1 MKDKLMRTLGQFSQA
16 ILAPLT
22 YLPAAGL
29 LLAVGALL
37 TSAPLSQVFPVLEW
51 APVRLVGQLLYQ
63 GMLAVLHNL
72 SLLLCVGIAAAR
84 ARTRRQEAAMLAL
97 MGYLVSLT
105 ACNVTLRELGLLAD
119 PAQGLELYGTGQ
131 TTVLGVQVMDLGV
144 TGGVVLGF
152 VSAWLFNHASSRRF
166 SGAAGQLYSGVRWAF
181 LWEAAAAVLFGAGSC
196 YFWPPVQRAI
206 GALTG
211 WIAASGEAGVFLY
224 GFLERLLIPL
234 GLHHL
239 VYMPFQ
245 FSALGGVLTVGANT
259 YTGAYSIMMTEYS
272 LGLPFSDSMV
282 WMYTGFTKTFGYWG
296 VAAAFI
302 FCAKPGARRTTAA
315 SLLPLALSASVA
327 SITEPLDFLFCFSCP
342 VLWVAHAALAGGFM
356 VLLQVLDVTAFSSN
370 LFASLLLNLS
380 AGADATRYP
389 LFYLLGVVQVLAY
402 FGVFTVLIRVLDLP
416 TPGRF
421 KAVGRLR
428 EHWHTDPAMV
438 CQLIEA
444 LGGPDNVQSLSS
456 CFTRLRITV
465 ADPALLKADALLEL
479 PHRGMVRRGGEL
491 QLVCGLHAGELC
503 RAVEAQLLQQ
513 MAGIH

>member
-119 PAQGLELYGTGQ
+119 PAQGLGLYGTGQ
-131 TTVLGVQVMDLGV
+131 TTVLGIQVMDLGV

-356 VLLQVLDVTAFSSN
+356 VLLQVL
-370 LFASLLLNLS
+370 
-380 AGADATRYP
+380 
-389 LFYLLGVVQVLAY
+389 AY

-465 ADPALLKADALLEL
+465 ADPALLKADALLKL

>member
-1 MKDKLMRTLGQFSQA
+1 
-16 ILAPLT
+16 
-22 YLPAAGL
+22 
-29 LLAVGALL
+29 
-37 TSAPLSQVFPVLEW
+37 
-51 APVRLVGQLLYQ
+51 
-63 GMLAVLHNL
+63 
-72 SLLLCVGIAAAR
+72 
-84 ARTRRQEAAMLAL
+84 MLAL

-119 PAQGLELYGTGQ
+119 PAQGLGLYGTGQ
-131 TTVLGVQVMDLGV
+131 TTVLGIQVMDLGV

-296 VAAAFI
+296 IAAAFI

-389 LFYLLGVVQVLAY
+389 LFYLLGAVQVLAY

>member
-16 ILAPLT
+16 MLAPLT

-37 TSAPLSQVFPVLEW
+37 TSAPLSRVLPVLEW
-51 APVRLVGQLLYQ
+51 GPVRLVGRLLYQ

-97 MGYLVSLT
+97 MGYLVSLS
-105 ACNVTLRELGLLAD
+105 ACNITLSELGLLAD
-119 PAQGLELYGTGQ
+119 ATQGLGLYGTGQ
-131 TTVLGVQVMDLGV
+131 TTVLGLQVMDLGV

-152 VSAWLFNHASSRRF
+152 ATAWLFNRASVRRF

-181 LWEAAAAVLFGAGSC
+181 LCEGAIAILFGAGAC
-196 YFWPPVQRAI
+196 FFWPPVQQAI

-211 WIAASGEAGVFLY
+211 WIAASGGGGVFLY

-245 FSALGGVLTVGANT
+245 FSALGGTLTVGTTT
-259 YTGAYSIMMTEYS
+259 YVGAYSVMMTEYS
-272 LGLPFSDSMV
+272 LGLPFSDGVV

-296 VAAAFI
+296 IAAAFI
-302 FCAKPGARRTTAA
+302 FCAKPGMRRTAAA
-315 SLLPLALSASVA
+315 SLLPLAFSASVA
-327 SITEPLDFLFCFSCP
+327 SITEPLDFLFCFACP
-342 VLWVAHAALAGGFM
+342 VLWVAHAAIAGGFM
-356 VLLQVLDVTAFSSN
+356 VLLKVLDVTAFSSN

-380 AGADATRYP
+380 AGAEATRYP
-389 LFYLLGVVQVLAY
+389 LFYLLGLCQILTY
-402 FGVFTVLIRVLDLP
+402 FGVFTALIRGLDLP
-416 TPGRF
+416 TPGRSGP
-421 KAVGRLR
+421 VGQPR
-428 EHWHTDPAMV
+428 EHWRADPALV
-438 CQLIEA
+438 ERLLSA
-444 LGGPDNVQSLSS
+444 LGGPGNVKSLSS

-465 ADPALLKADALLEL
+465 CDPEQVNVAALLEL
-479 PHRGMVRRGGEL
+479 PHRGMVRREDEL

-503 RAVEAQLLQQ
+503 REVEASLSRQT
-513 MAGIH
+513 AGQT